1 MGAVLEQLD
10 YIYAP
15 SSDVAR
21 DLASFE
27 RLPGARVAFAIDD
40 GGTRVAML
48 QLAET
53 SPRLLLAD
61 HLEGESP
68 IYVYRVPDLEV
79 ARSQLS
85 AGGWEELRTLEIPMG
100 PCASFRAPG
109 GQRLALYQ
117 LQRPGVVNHFEGRR
131 DF

>member
-1 MGAVLEQLD
+1 VAAVLEQLD

-21 DLASFE
+21 DLASFAE
-27 RLPGARVAFAIDD
+27 LPGARVAFAIED

-48 QLAET
+48 QLTES

-61 HLEGESP
+61 HLEGETP
-68 IYVYRVPDLEV
+68 VYIYRVPSLAE
-79 ARSQLS
+79 ASGRLR
-85 AGGWEELRTLEIPMG
+85 AGGWEELRTLEIPVG

-109 GQRLALYQ
+109 GQRLALYERT
-117 LQRPGVVNHFEGRR
+117 RPGVVDHFEGRR

>member
-1 MGAVLEQLD
+1 MAAVLEQLD

-27 RLPGARVAFAIDD
+27 GLPGAHVAFAIDD
-40 GGTRVAML
+40 GATRVAML
-48 QLAET
+48 QLAES

-61 HLEGESP
+61 HLEGETP
-68 IYVYRVPDLEV
+68 IYVYRVPDLAD
-79 ARSQLS
+79 ARGRLR

-109 GQRLALYQ
+109 GQRLALYE
-117 LQRPGVVNHFEGRR
+117 LTRPGVVNHFEGRR